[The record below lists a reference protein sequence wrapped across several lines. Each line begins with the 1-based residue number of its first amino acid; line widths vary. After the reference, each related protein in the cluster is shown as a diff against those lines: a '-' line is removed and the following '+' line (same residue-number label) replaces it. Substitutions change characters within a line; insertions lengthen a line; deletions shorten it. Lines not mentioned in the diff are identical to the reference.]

1 VKRLG
6 QHVLAP
12 HFSLGL
18 ALGSA
23 LGWEEKA
30 LALLHEE
37 QDICL
42 DFLHLNPRAV
52 VRGGAGT
59 GKTVVAVERARRL
72 AAGGKDVLLLCFNRP
87 LAYYLRGIC
96 ASWDALPGRVWA
108 GSYHELGRELCGRAG
123 VAWNEPPEDDV
134 AATQAFWNETSGVLL
149 LEAAQKLGERFDALV
164 VDEAQDFLTEWWAVL
179 EALLREG
186 DRAPVTLV
194 ADPDQ
199 DLWQRESR
207 FPAGLPV
214 FPLRTNCRNTSA
226 IAEFLGELTGSHPRV
241 SPWTV
246 RGEEPK
252 VHRWRNAAD
261 EREKAGALIAQLLL
275 KDEVGLE
282 RVAIVGM
289 RRLANSCLAG
299 VAELAGFPVV
309 PIGDDGTA
317 GVPGALRYA
326 TPHRFKGLEAD
337 VVLLLDVDG
346 SRWSLEPRNL
356 YVAASRAR
364 LRLHVFV
371 KEGVV
376 VPGGG

>member
-1 VKRLG
+1 M
-6 QHVLAP
+6 
-12 HFSLGL
+12 
-18 ALGSA
+18 
-23 LGWEEKA
+23 
-30 LALLHEE
+30 
-37 QDICL
+37 
-42 DFLHLNPRAV
+42 
-52 VRGGAGT
+52 
-59 GKTVVAVERARRL
+59 
-72 AAGGKDVLLLCFNRP
+72 
-87 LAYYLRGIC
+87 
-96 ASWDALPGRVWA
+96 
-108 GSYHELGRELCGRAG
+108 
-123 VAWNEPPEDDV
+123 

-179 EALLREG
+179 EALLKEG

-199 DLWQRESR
+199 DLWQRESK

-226 IAEFLGELTGSHPRV
+226 IAEYLGELTGSHPRV

-299 VAELAGFPVV
+299 KAELAGFPVV

-371 KEGVV
+371 KDGVV
-376 VPGGG
+376 VPGGGEPLVPEVRPGAV

>member
-1 VKRLG
+1 MG
-6 QHVLAP
+6 
-12 HFSLGL
+12 GEG
-18 ALGSA
+18 GS
-23 LGWEEKA
+23 
-30 LALLHEE
+30 
-37 QDICL
+37 
-42 DFLHLNPRAV
+42 
-52 VRGGAGT
+52 
-59 GKTVVAVERARRL
+59 
-72 AAGGKDVLLLCFNRP
+72 
-87 LAYYLRGIC
+87 
-96 ASWDALPGRVWA
+96 
-108 GSYHELGRELCGRAG
+108 LGRELCGRAG
-123 VAWNEPPEDDV
+123 VAWSEPPEDDV

-179 EALLREG
+179 DALLREG

-207 FPAGLPV
+207 FPEGLPV

-275 KDEVGLE
+275 KDEIGLE

-289 RRLANSCLAG
+289 RRLENSCLAEK
-299 VAELAGFPVV
+299 AELAGFPVV

-317 GVPGALRYA
+317 GVPGALRMQ
-326 TPHRFKGLEAD
+326 TWHRYG
-337 VVLLLDVDG
+337 
-346 SRWSLEPRNL
+346 
-356 YVAASRAR
+356 
-364 LRLHVFV
+364 
-371 KEGVV
+371 
-376 VPGGG
+376 PGGRRGAPPRRGREPLVARAAQPLRRGVARAAATARVREGGGGGAGAGGAHRIRGIAVGPVSAPHFELRAMRR